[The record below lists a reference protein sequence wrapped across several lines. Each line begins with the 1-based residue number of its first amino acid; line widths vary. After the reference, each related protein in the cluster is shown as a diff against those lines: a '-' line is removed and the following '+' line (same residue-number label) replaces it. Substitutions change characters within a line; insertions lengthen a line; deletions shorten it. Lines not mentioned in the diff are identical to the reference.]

1 MAGHRLFFPFRDMPT
16 LIWIKKKEGIFCTRG
31 SLVVSSN
38 RVNKGPVA
46 RNLTMTKRF
55 FVACREAIQCRRP

>member
-1 MAGHRLFFPFRDMPT
+1 MAGYRLFFPFRDMPT
-16 LIWIKKKEGIFCTRG
+16 LIWIKQKEGIICARG

-46 RNLTMTKRF
+46 RTI
-55 FVACREAIQCRRP
+55 EAQSSVDR